1 MWIFS
6 ILDWQYTGLM
16 GDLHYGTDSILDWW
30 EICTMEPEERTVSL
44 QSLIWATWEKTKP
57 FACPQRFSP
66 YTTLARQSHILH
78 WQGKGL
84 APSQR
89 WVRQQLPEHFAF
101 WSPGPPD
108 ILLPTTVL
116 LQLDA
121 LKVTCIYSSFY
132 RAQHQFVSV
141 VIHVQLLSKC
151 SLGGA
156 TTFLWDP

>member
-1 MWIFS
+1 MGLTVYWTDGRS
-6 ILDWQYTGLM
+6 ALWSLRKGQYPCNPSSGPLERRPSR
-16 GDLHYGTDSILDWW
+16 LHAPNDS
-30 EICTMEPEERTVSL
+30 V
-44 QSLIWATWEKTKP
+44 
-57 FACPQRFSP
+57 
-66 YTTLARQSHILH
+66 HILH

-108 ILLPTTVL
+108 ILLPTTLL

-156 TTFLWDP
+156 TTFL